1 MKKIVISLFV
11 ILGLTS
17 FSANADMTNF
27 GVKITSAEM
36 TASGS
41 ETTNAGTSDIV
52 TQSER
57 NADFTMG
64 SVFVERQIEGVVG
77 GNDVAIGL
85 DLVPFTAEIDKLSG
99 GDGFDATL
107 EIGMLKTAYIQP
119 MFKANDSVTLFVK
132 AGYAQADLDITDISR
147 QATTAGT
154 ASTDGNT
161 SKTLEGPMYGAGIQ
175 VATASVVD
183 FIRLEGTVTDFDQI
197 SHTNSNGKILKADA
211 ELTQISL
218 SFVKSF

>member
-1 MKKIVISLFV
+1 
-11 ILGLTS
+11 
-17 FSANADMTNF
+17 
-27 GVKITSAEM
+27 
-36 TASGS
+36 
-41 ETTNAGTSDIV
+41 
-52 TQSER
+52 
-57 NADFTMG
+57 
-64 SVFVERQIEGVVG
+64 
-77 GNDVAIGL
+77 
-85 DLVPFTAEIDKLSG
+85 
-99 GDGFDATL
+99 
-107 EIGMLKTAYIQP
+107 